1 MMVVMNDD
9 KEWVLVVEDDE
20 DVRDTMTAA
29 LSDEGYQVAAA
40 PSGQEA
46 LDFIA
51 QQRPCMIFLDLM
63 MPGIDG
69 WEVFRRLQSDAT
81 LADIPVCIMT
91 AVPQKAPRGALSVLP
106 KPVPLQSV
114 LDLLSAYC

>member
-1 MMVVMNDD
+1 MPMVLIDHD
-9 KEWVLVVEDDE
+9 WVLVVEDD
-20 DVRDTMTAA
+20 DGVRDTMTAA
-29 LSDEGYQVAAA
+29 LTDEGYQVAGA

-51 QQRPCMIFLDLM
+51 RQRPCMIFLDLM

-69 WEVFRRLQSDAT
+69 WEVFRRLRADVT

-91 AVPQKAPRGALSVLP
+91 AVPHKAPSGATSVLP